1 MIKMDKLRF
10 GTAGI
15 PIYAS
20 KLGTVNGVK
29 AVRELGLEC
38 MELEFVHSVNIS
50 KEKAPL
56 VKEMAK
62 KHDVEMTCHAP
73 FYVNLSSLEKEKIG
87 ASRSRILKSA
97 EIANM
102 CGAKSVT
109 FHAGF
114 YMKQD
119 PEKVYQMIKEQT
131 KKIVAELKE
140 RGNPILVRPE
150 TTGKGTQWGTV
161 KEIVRLSEEV
171 EQVLPC
177 VDFAHLY
184 ARSIGKV
191 NDYNQFTEVLSHIEE
206 RLGKEALRNM
216 HIHMSGIHHGPKGE
230 RHHLFLSDSGFNY
243 LDVLK
248 ALKTFKCKGVVISE
262 SPNIEDDALLMQK
275 VYQEF

>member
-1 MIKMDKLRF
+1 MDKLRF

-275 VYQEF
+275 VYQGF

>member
-1 MIKMDKLRF
+1 VIKMDKLRF

-191 NDYNQFTEVLSHIEE
+191 NDYDQFREVLSHIEE

-275 VYQEF
+275 VYQGF